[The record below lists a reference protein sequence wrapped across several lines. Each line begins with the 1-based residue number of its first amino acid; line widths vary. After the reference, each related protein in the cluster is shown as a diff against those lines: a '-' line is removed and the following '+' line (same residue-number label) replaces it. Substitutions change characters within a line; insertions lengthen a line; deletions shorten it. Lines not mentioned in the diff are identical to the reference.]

1 MLIRISA
8 YVPEPTLSTTAI
20 ILAPETNANRVVEEV
35 AEKAMYRI
43 GFSIPSAMKS
53 LAMATKRPKTR
64 SGTRSRTL
72 EKFMVTSETQSVE
85 SFLEIAS
92 LGFRF

>member
-1 MLIRISA
+1 MFISISA

-43 GFSIPSAMKS
+43 GFSIPSTMACRSGRDKESAMGK
-53 LAMATKRPKTR
+53 KRPRTR
-64 SGTRSRTL
+64 SGTRSRIL
-72 EKFMVTSETQSVE
+72 E
-85 SFLEIAS
+85 L
-92 LGFRF
+92 LW

>member
-20 ILAPETNANRVVEEV
+20 ILAPEPNANRVVEEE

-43 GFSIPSAMKS
+43 GFSFPST
-53 LAMATKRPKTR
+53 MACR
-64 SGTRSRTL
+64 SGMDKESGDGD
-72 EKFMVTSETQSVE
+72 ETARE
-85 SFLEIAS
+85 PIWN
-92 LGFRF
+92 